1 MGGPGHASLWKL
13 RHPCHYTTMLFY
25 CSGRPR
31 GLINSSLLNA
41 AVEGTPV
48 ASTGSCIPRPSPR
61 NEVQEPRSSACPK
74 AFGASQAGSSSSDHE
89 ECRRLAASCRRL
101 AKTAPSSF
109 LAAKLEE
116 MAKKWLDVA
125 AELEQVEAAV
135 ERSKISEKKAG

>member
-1 MGGPGHASLWKL
+1 
-13 RHPCHYTTMLFY
+13 
-25 CSGRPR
+25 
-31 GLINSSLLNA
+31 
-41 AVEGTPV
+41 
-48 ASTGSCIPRPSPR
+48 
-61 NEVQEPRSSACPK
+61 
-74 AFGASQAGSSSSDHE
+74 
-89 ECRRLAASCRRL
+89 L